1 MAVAQTLAL
10 EDILRFGVQRNC
22 SDVHLKAGSPPLF
35 RLYGD
40 LYPATNVPPL
50 TPEDTKRL
58 VFSILPSEKQ
68 REFDR
73 RKEVDF
79 AFTIPNLARFRVNV
93 LMQRGTV
100 EAVFRIIPS
109 RIPTFEE
116 LGLPPI
122 VRYFCERPRGIV
134 LVTGPAGCGKTT
146 TLAAMIDYINNRFPL
161 HIITIEDPIEFV
173 HRDKLALINQREV
186 GRDTLSFA
194 NALKYSLREDPDVI
208 MIGEMRDLETIALA
222 ITAAETGH
230 LVFGTL
236 HTTDAVQTIDRI
248 IDAFPTHQQQQIRMQ
263 LAISLVGV
271 ISQRLLRRADGKGM
285 VAAFEVLVGTTAVRA
300 LIREAKTFQL
310 PSVLQTGIRQGMMT
324 LEQSLANLVLKGIVR
339 MEDALAEANQPE
351 ALEELVREGK
361 QREAAS
367 SS

>member
-1 MAVAQTLAL
+1 MTPTQTLSL

-22 SDVHLKAGSPPLF
+22 SDVHLKAGAPPLF
-35 RLYGD
+35 RLHGD
-40 LYPATNVPPL
+40 LYPATKVPPL
-50 TPEDTKRL
+50 SPEDTQRL
-58 VFSILPSEKQ
+58 VFSVLPDEK
-68 REFDR
+68 REEFER

-100 EAVFRIIPS
+100 EAVFRIIPL
-109 RIPTFEE
+109 RIPSFEE
-116 LGLPPI
+116 LRLPSI
-122 VRYFCERPRGIV
+122 VRHFCERPRGIV

-146 TLAAMIDYINNRFPL
+146 TLAAMVDYINNRFPL
-161 HIITIEDPIEFV
+161 HIITVEDPIEFV
-173 HRDKLALINQREV
+173 HQDKLALVNQREV

-271 ISQRLLRRADGKGM
+271 ISQRLVRRADRKGM

-300 LIREAKTFQL
+300 LIREARTFQL
-310 PSVLQTGIRQGMMT
+310 PSVLQTGLKQGMVT
-324 LEQSLANLVLKGIVR
+324 LEQSLANLVLQGVISF
-339 MEDALAEANQPE
+339 EDAITEANQPE
-351 ALEELVREGK
+351 SLEELVKEAKR
-361 QREAAS
+361 REAAS
-367 SS
+367 

>member
-1 MAVAQTLAL
+1 MTQTQTLAL

-22 SDVHLKAGSPPLF
+22 SDVHLKSGAPPLF

-50 TPEDTKRL
+50 TPEDTQRL
-58 VFSILPSEKQ
+58 VFSILPPEK
-68 REFDR
+68 REEFER

-79 AFTIPNLARFRVNV
+79 AFTIPDLARFRVNV

-100 EAVFRIIPS
+100 EAIFRIIPT

-122 VRYFCERPRGIV
+122 VRHFCERPRGIV

-146 TLAAMIDYINNRFPL
+146 TLAAMVDYINSHFPL
-161 HIITIEDPIEFV
+161 HIITVEDPIEFI
-173 HRDKLALINQREV
+173 HQDKLALVNQREV

-194 NALKYSLREDPDVI
+194 NALKYALREDPDVI

-230 LVFGTL
+230 LVLSTL
-236 HTTDAVQTIDRI
+236 HTPDAVQTIDRI

-271 ISQRLLRRADGKGM
+271 ISQRLVRRADRKGM
-285 VAAFEVLVGTTAVRA
+285 VAAFEVLVGTTAARA

-310 PSVLQTGIRQGMMT
+310 PSVLQTGLKQGMMT
-324 LEQSLANLVLKGIVR
+324 LEQSLANLVLQGIVKL
-339 MEDALAEANQPE
+339 EDALAEANHPE
-351 ALEELVREGK
+351 TVEELVKEAKR
-361 QREAAS
+361 REAAS
-367 SS
+367 

>member
-1 MAVAQTLAL
+1 MTQTQTLSL

-22 SDVHLKAGSPPLF
+22 SDVHLKAGAPPLF
-35 RLYGD
+35 RLHGD

-50 TPEDTKRL
+50 SPEDTKRL
-58 VFSILPSEKQ
+58 VFSVLPDERKE
-68 REFDR
+68 EFER

-100 EAVFRIIPS
+100 EAVFRIIPL
-109 RIPTFEE
+109 RIPSFEE

-146 TLAAMIDYINNRFPL
+146 TLAAMVDYINNRFPL

-173 HRDKLALINQREV
+173 HQDKLALINQREV

-271 ISQRLLRRADGKGM
+271 ISQRLVRRADRKGM
-285 VAAFEVLVGTTAVRA
+285 IAAFEVLVGTTAVRA

-310 PSVLQTGIRQGMMT
+310 PSIIQTGLKQGMTT
-324 LEQSLANLVLKGIVR
+324 LEQSLANLVLKGIVNL
-339 MEDALAEANQPE
+339 EDALAEANQPE
-351 ALEELVREGK
+351 YLEELVKEG
-361 QREAAS
+361 RTRVAAS
-367 SS
+367 

>member
-1 MAVAQTLAL
+1 MTQTQTLSL
-10 EDILRFGVQRNC
+10 EDILKFGVQRNC
-22 SDVHLKAGSPPLF
+22 SDVHLKAGAPPLF
-35 RLYGD
+35 RLHGD
-40 LYPATNVPPL
+40 LYPATNVPSL
-50 TPEDTKRL
+50 SPEDTQRL
-58 VFSILPSEKQ
+58 VFSVLPDEKKE
-68 REFDR
+68 EFER

-100 EAVFRIIPS
+100 EVVFRIIPL
-109 RIPTFEE
+109 RIPSFEE

-122 VRYFCERPRGIV
+122 VRHFCERPRGIV

-146 TLAAMIDYINNRFPL
+146 TLAAMVDYINNRFPL
-161 HIITIEDPIEFV
+161 HIITVEDPVEFV
-173 HRDKLALINQREV
+173 HQDKMVLVNQREV

-271 ISQRLLRRADGKGM
+271 ISQRLVRRADRKGM

-300 LIREAKTFQL
+300 LIREARTFQL
-310 PSVLQTGIRQGMMT
+310 PSVLQTGLKQGMVT
-324 LEQSLANLVLKGIVR
+324 LEQSLANLVLQGVISF
-339 MEDALAEANQPE
+339 EDAIAEANQPE
-351 ALEELVREGK
+351 SLEELVKEAKR
-361 QREAAS
+361 REAAS
-367 SS
+367 

>member
-1 MAVAQTLAL
+1 MTQAQTLTL
-10 EDILRFGVQRNC
+10 EDILKFGVQRNC
-22 SDVHLKAGSPPLF
+22 SDVHIKAGAPPLF

-40 LYPATNVPPL
+40 LYYATNVPPL
-50 TPEDTKRL
+50 TPEDTRRL
-58 VFSILPSEKQ
+58 IFSILTPEKQ
-68 REFDR
+68 HEFER

-79 AFTIPNLARFRVNV
+79 AFTIPNLARFRANV

-100 EAVFRIIPS
+100 EAIFRIIPS

-116 LGLPPI
+116 LGLPTI

-146 TLAAMIDYINNRFPL
+146 TLAAMINYINNRFPL

-173 HRDKLALINQREV
+173 HQDKLALINQREV

-194 NALKYSLREDPDVI
+194 NALKYALREDPDVI

-230 LVFGTL
+230 LVLGTL

-271 ISQRLLRRADGKGM
+271 ISQRLLRRTDGKGM
-285 VAAFEVLVGTTAVRA
+285 IAAFEVLVGTTAARA

-310 PSVLQTGIRQGMMT
+310 PSVLQTGIRQGMTT

-339 MEDALAEANQPE
+339 LEDALAEANNPE
-351 ALEELVREGK
+351 ALEELVREGR

>member
-1 MAVAQTLAL
+1 MTQTRTLAL
-10 EDILRFGVQRNC
+10 EDILRVGVQRNC
-22 SDVHLKAGSPPLF
+22 SDVHLKAGAPPLF

-50 TPEDTKRL
+50 TPEDTQRL
-58 VFSILPSEKQ
+58 IFSILPDEK
-68 REFDR
+68 REEFER

-79 AFTIPNLARFRVNV
+79 AFTIPGLARFRANV

-100 EAVFRIIPS
+100 EGVFRIIPP
-109 RIPTFEE
+109 RIPSFEE

-122 VRYFCERPRGIV
+122 VRHFCERPRGIV

-146 TLAAMIDYINNRFPL
+146 TLAAMVDYINNRFPL
-161 HIITIEDPIEFV
+161 HIITVEDPIEFV
-173 HRDKLALINQREV
+173 HQDKLALINQREV

-194 NALKYSLREDPDVI
+194 NALKYALREDPDVI

-271 ISQRLLRRADGKGM
+271 ISQRLVRRADGRGM

-310 PSVLQTGIRQGMMT
+310 PSVLQTGLRQGMMT
-324 LEQSLANLVLKGIVR
+324 LEQSLANLVLQGIVKL
-339 MEDALAEANQPE
+339 EDALAEANQPE

-361 QREAAS
+361 RREAAS
-367 SS
+367 

>member
-1 MAVAQTLAL
+1 MTQTQTLAL

-22 SDVHLKAGSPPLF
+22 SDVHLKAGAPPLF

-50 TPEDTKRL
+50 TPEDTQRL
-58 VFSILPSEKQ
+58 VFSILPPEK
-68 REFDR
+68 REEFER

-79 AFTIPNLARFRVNV
+79 AFTIPDLARFRVNV

-100 EAVFRIIPS
+100 EAIFRIIPT

-122 VRYFCERPRGIV
+122 VRHFCERPRGIV

-146 TLAAMIDYINNRFPL
+146 TLAAMVDYINSHFPL
-161 HIITIEDPIEFV
+161 HIITVEDPIEFI
-173 HRDKLALINQREV
+173 HQDKLALVNQREV

-194 NALKYSLREDPDVI
+194 NALKYALREDPDVI

-230 LVFGTL
+230 LVLSTL
-236 HTTDAVQTIDRI
+236 HTPDAVQTIDRI

-271 ISQRLLRRADGKGM
+271 ISQRLVRRADRKGM
-285 VAAFEVLVGTTAVRA
+285 VAAFEVLVGTTAARA

-310 PSVLQTGIRQGMMT
+310 PSVLQTGLKQGMTT
-324 LEQSLANLVLKGIVR
+324 LEQSLANLVLQGIVKL
-339 MEDALAEANQPE
+339 EDALAEANHPE
-351 ALEELVREGK
+351 TVEELVKEAKR
-361 QREAAS
+361 REAAS
-367 SS
+367 

>member
-1 MAVAQTLAL
+1 MTQTQTLAL
-10 EDILRFGVQRNC
+10 EDILKFGVQRNC
-22 SDVHLKAGSPPLF
+22 SDVHLKAGAPPLF

-50 TPEDTKRL
+50 TPEDTRRL
-58 VFSILPSEKQ
+58 VYSILPDEK
-68 REFDR
+68 REEFER

-79 AFTIPNLARFRVNV
+79 AFTIPDLARFRVNA

-100 EAVFRIIPS
+100 EAVFRIIPT

-122 VRYFCERPRGIV
+122 VRHFCERPRGIII
-134 LVTGPAGCGKTT
+134 VTGPAGCGKTT
-146 TLAAMIDYINNRFPL
+146 TLAVMVDYINSHFPL
-161 HIITIEDPIEFV
+161 HIITIEDPIEFI
-173 HRDKLALINQREV
+173 HQDKLSLVNQREV

-194 NALKYSLREDPDVI
+194 NALKYALREDPDVI

-230 LVFGTL
+230 LVLSTL
-236 HTTDAVQTIDRI
+236 HTPDAVQTIDRI

-271 ISQRLLRRADGKGM
+271 ISQRLVKRADRKGM
-285 VAAFEVLVGTTAVRA
+285 VAAFEVLVGTSAVRA

-310 PSVLQTGIRQGMMT
+310 PSFLQTGLKQGMMT
-324 LEQSLANLVLKGIVR
+324 LEQSLANLVLQGIVR
-339 MEDALAEANQPE
+339 LEDALAEANQPE
-351 ALEELVREGK
+351 YLEELVREGR

-367 SS
+367 

>member
-1 MAVAQTLAL
+1 MTQTVMQTLAL
-10 EDILRFGVQRNC
+10 EDILRVGVQRNC
-22 SDVHLKAGSPPLF
+22 SDVHLKAGAPPMF
-35 RLYGD
+35 RLFGE
-40 LYPATNVPPL
+40 LYRATNVPPL
-50 TPEDTKRL
+50 TPEDTRRL
-58 VFSILPSEKQ
+58 VYSILPDEK
-68 REFDR
+68 REEFER

-79 AFTIPNLARFRVNV
+79 AFDIPGLARLRVNA

-100 EAVFRIIPS
+100 EAIFRIIPP

-122 VRYFCERPRGIV
+122 VRHFCERPRGIV

-146 TLAAMIDYINNRFPL
+146 TLASMVDYINSHFPL
-161 HIITIEDPIEFV
+161 HIITVEDPIEFV
-173 HRDKLALINQREV
+173 HHDKLALVNQREV

-194 NALKYSLREDPDVI
+194 NALKYALREDPDVI

-230 LVFGTL
+230 LVLSTL
-236 HTTDAVQTIDRI
+236 HTPDAVQTIDRI

-271 ISQRLLRRADGKGM
+271 ISQRLVRRADGKGM

-324 LEQSLANLVLKGIVR
+324 LEQSLANLVVKGLIR
-339 MEDALAEANQPE
+339 LEDALEEANHPE
-351 ALEELVREGK
+351 AVEELVKEARRREV
-361 QREAAS
+361 AS
-367 SS
+367 

>member
-1 MAVAQTLAL
+1 MTQTQTLSL

-22 SDVHLKAGSPPLF
+22 SDVHLKAGAPPLF
-35 RLYGD
+35 RLHGD

-50 TPEDTKRL
+50 SPEDTKRL
-58 VFSILPSEKQ
+58 VFSVLPDERKE
-68 REFDR
+68 EFER

-100 EAVFRIIPS
+100 EAVFRIIPL
-109 RIPTFEE
+109 RIPSFEE

-146 TLAAMIDYINNRFPL
+146 TLAAMVDYINNRFPL

-173 HRDKLALINQREV
+173 HQDKLALINQREV

-271 ISQRLLRRADGKGM
+271 ISQRLVRRADRKGII
-285 VAAFEVLVGTTAVRA
+285 AAFEVLVGTTSVRA

-310 PSVLQTGIRQGMMT
+310 PSIIQTGLKQGMT
-324 LEQSLANLVLKGIVR
+324 ALEQSLANLVLKGIVNL
-339 MEDALAEANQPE
+339 EDALAEANQPE
-351 ALEELVREGK
+351 YLEELVKEGIT
-361 QREAAS
+361 RVAAS
-367 SS
+367 